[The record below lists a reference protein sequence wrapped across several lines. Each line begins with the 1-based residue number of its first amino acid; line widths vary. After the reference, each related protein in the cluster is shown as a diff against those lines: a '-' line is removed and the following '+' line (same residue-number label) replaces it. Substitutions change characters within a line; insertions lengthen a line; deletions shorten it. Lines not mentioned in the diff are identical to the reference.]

1 MLDLCLM
8 TAPRSRH
15 EESIYRKHLK
25 TAKAEACVFC
35 AIQKGDDQYV
45 EETEYFKVIKNNFPY
60 SLWDGQTVVDHLMIT
75 PKKHTDSLKSM
86 KSAEKVE
93 YVDLLEKYEKQGY
106 NVYLRAP
113 VSVIKTV
120 VHQHT
125 HLIKTEG
132 GPKKL
137 VLHMRKPYIRVVR

>member
-1 MLDLCLM
+1 M
-8 TAPRSRH
+8 TATRSRRQ
-15 EESIYRKHLK
+15 ENEYKKYLK
-25 TAKAEACVFC
+25 TVNPGSCVFC
-35 AIQKGDDQYV
+35 VIQKGNDQYV
-45 EETEYFKVIKNNFPY
+45 EETKHFKVIKNIFAY
-60 SLWDGQTVVDHLMIT
+60 SLWDGQKVVDHLMIT

-86 KSAEKVE
+86 KSADKVE
-93 YVDLLEKYEKQGY
+93 YVDLLEKYEKVGY
-106 NVYLRAP
+106 NIYLRAP
-113 VSVIKTV
+113 ASVIKSV

>member
-1 MLDLCLM
+1 M
-8 TAPRSRH
+8 TAFRSRRQ
-15 EESIYRKHLK
+15 ESEYKKYLK
-25 TAKAEACVFC
+25 TAKSEGCVFC
-35 AIQKGDDQYV
+35 AIQKGADQYL

-60 SLWDGQTVVDHLMIT
+60 SLWDGQTVVDHLMII
-75 PKKHTDSLKSM
+75 PKKHTDNLKTMES
-86 KSAEKVE
+86 SEKIE
-93 YVDLLEKYEKQGY
+93 YVDLLEKYEKKGY
-106 NVYLRAP
+106 NAYLRAP

-120 VHQHT
+120 IHQHT